1 MFLFLQTIY
10 IFSLFFYCNPLNF
23 VFQLFQKGSYYDVD
37 KHKWGYSCCWQLS
50 KNSFCVGEDGKQAII
65 EGKRFLKEQLD
76 KEKALNS
83 TDDGTTSKKNSKDG
97 VGGFAKAGTGI
108 NHANAAD
115 KKREERPDISAT
127 KNGPRSDG
135 WDRDN
140 DFNTKING
148 ELNNDKLKI
157 ALKEER
163 KKKKRKL
170 QDSKKGKRDGEETDR
185 PTGFGMEDESIEVI
199 EAKRL
204 MRERSNDPMA
214 LVGDSDE
221 LLPLNEEDNEQLR
234 QTA

>member
-1 MFLFLQTIY
+1 M
-10 IFSLFFYCNPLNF
+10 
-23 VFQLFQKGSYYDVD
+23 
-37 KHKWGYSCCWQLS
+37 S